1 MKLSSIFLAMMLV
14 SPLAMASEKT
24 HFEIT
29 IQDHKFSPAEITVPA
44 NTKVTLKII
53 NKDNS
58 FEEFHSDS
66 LRREKVVGANSS
78 GVVNIG
84 PLKPGT
90 YPFMGEFHAQTAQG
104 RVIAK

>member
-1 MKLSSIFLAMMLV
+1 MKFRSIFAVLLLV
-14 SPLAMASEKT
+14 SPLAMASEKPE
-24 HFEIT
+24 FEIT
-29 IQDHKFSPAEITVPA
+29 IENHKFSPAEITVPA
-44 NTKVTLKII
+44 NTRVTIKII

-90 YPFMGEFHAQTAQG
+90 YPFMGEFHAKTAQG